1 MYGMKKVMKKA
12 SEKNTFLHKI
22 PQNGKIK
29 TKTPPYS
36 NLKLFHLFVKLIHSA
51 ILISESFK

>member
-1 MYGMKKVMKKA
+1 MYTGMKKVMKKA
-12 SEKNTFLHKI
+12 SEKNIFLHKI

-36 NLKLFHLFVKLIHSA
+36 NLKHLFVKLIHSA
-51 ILISESFK
+51 ILISERFK